1 MGQDNT
7 DAELVRRFW
16 DALYS
21 RDWPLVRTFFD
32 ERSQYWD
39 VPTGPE
45 AAAVGPEDIE
55 ARLLLGLEP
64 LAGYHHEVAALIA
77 GEGVVV
83 TEHAETWEWH
93 TGESVTLPFVS
104 MMRLRDGV
112 IGRWT
117 DYWNMP
123 TLMDASPA
131 WWQERLFSSDLAWV
145 TDLSGQV

>member
-1 MGQDNT
+1 MT
-7 DAELVRRFW
+7 AAADADLVRRFW
-16 DALYS
+16 DALYA
-21 RDWPLVRTFFD
+21 RDWAGLSAFFD
-32 ERSQYWD
+32 EQSQYWD

-45 AAAVGPEDIE
+45 AAAVGPAAIE
-55 ARLLLGLEP
+55 GRLRLGIEP
-64 LAGYHHEVAALIA
+64 LAGYHHEIDAVVSAD
-77 GEGVVV
+77 GVVV
-83 TEHAETWEWH
+83 TEHAETWEWP

-104 MMRLRDGV
+104 MMRVRDGV

-131 WWQERLFSSDLAWV
+131 WWQERLFTSELDWL